1 MNKSPMIKRGSDGL
15 TFGALR
21 FHGYGNDRDDATMSA
36 NASLLP
42 ILKRVPVIPVLTV
55 HGPDDALPL
64 ARALVAGGL
73 DVLEVTLRT
82 EGALRAIEAM
92 AHALP
97 NAVIGAG
104 TVLSASQ
111 VNESMSAGARFL
123 VSPGSTIKLAAA
135 AADRNAPLL
144 PGVATASE
152 AMAMAELGHHVLKF
166 FPAEPA
172 GGAAYLKSLA
182 APLPHLVF
190 CPTGGIDVVKA
201 KTYLALPNVVCVG
214 GSWVTPPD
222 AVKAGDWT
230 TITRLAKECALLR

>member
-1 MNKSPMIKRGSDGL
+1 M
-15 TFGALR
+15 
-21 FHGYGNDRDDATMSA
+21 MSA

-42 ILKRVPVIPVLTV
+42 IVKRVPVIPVLTV
-55 HGPDDALPL
+55 HGPDDAAPL

-82 EGALRAIEAM
+82 EGALRAIEAIS
-92 AHALP
+92 HALP
-97 NAVIGAG
+97 DAVIGAG
-104 TVLSASQ
+104 TVLTASQ
-111 VNESMSAGARFL
+111 VDESMSAGAKFL
-123 VSPGSTIKLAAA
+123 VSPGSTIKLAEAA
-135 AADRNAPLL
+135 LHRNAPLL

-172 GGAAYLKSLA
+172 GGAPYLKSLS

-201 KTYLALPNVVCVG
+201 KAYLALPNVVCVG
-214 GSWVTPPD
+214 GSWVTPAD
-222 AVKAGDWT
+222 ALKADDWAR
-230 TITRLAKECALLR
+230 ITQLAKECALLRP